1 MLHQVKK
8 KQYTSRFCFAC
19 GEENQ
24 SGLHCRFYELDDGQ
38 IVGVFAASRE
48 HCSYPDRMHGGLISA
63 VLDEV
68 IGRAILIE
76 EPDTFGVTVELNV
89 RFKKPVPLET
99 ELRCVGRLIRNQRLL
114 FEAEGEILL
123 PDGTVAATAY
133 GKYMKQPLSVISSDF
148 SGERLMYNSYP
159 DDKTAIE
166 LP

>member
-1 MLHQVKK
+1 
-8 KQYTSRFCFAC
+8 
-19 GEENQ
+19 
-24 SGLHCRFYELDDGQ
+24 
-38 IVGVFAASRE
+38 
-48 HCSYPDRMHGGLISA
+48 MHGGLISA

-123 PDGTVAATAY
+123 PDGTVAATAH
-133 GKYMKQPLSVISSDF
+133 GKYMKQPLAVISSDF